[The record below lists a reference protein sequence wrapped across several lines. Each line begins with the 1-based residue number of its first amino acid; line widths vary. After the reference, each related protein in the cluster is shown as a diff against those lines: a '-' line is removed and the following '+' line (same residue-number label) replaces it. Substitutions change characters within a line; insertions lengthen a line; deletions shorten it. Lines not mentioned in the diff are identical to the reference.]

1 MAITKTT
8 AKKKSA
14 PPPPP
19 VDPPRQ
25 PTENASDDDDEDLL
39 NLVMREEEEEEDD
52 DDEEEEEEEAE
63 EEGED
68 EPEEEERGKKRKH
81 KGKGPMAKKKSKV
94 SKSATLT
101 NDQELEMSEWISQ
114 HPLLYDRSM
123 VEYYKSTA
131 LRDRLWFKKAVEL
144 GILDEDAPFIS
155 SKINPLYKWFLN
167 VRTRLKRTKPS
178 GSSGRSRLR
187 ERFLQSKFGFI
198 LAADAAAV
206 GGHQE
211 RQERQ
216 QLSYKKKLATP
227 STSQQQT
234 TDGDLDDT
242 AATGETAL
250 DDLPLGDDII
260 ESLRMESTVPAAST
274 TVPTSSN
281 TALSQMI
288 HQNRQLSSQIS
299 NLLDQHTQSQSGSG
313 VRAAAGAS
321 FAASLM
327 TEVHP
332 SLQMAMQ
339 QHVLHTVFQYIRRTD
354 EILGRPQEQPP
365 YQYLQQSSGFFPPP
379 PFLHHHID
387 NPYQMQQHFSMGA
400 PQIPPQ
406 IRPQMSSQQMTAP
419 PQMSSQQMTAPPQMS
434 SQQMTAPPQMS
445 SQQMTAPPQMS
456 SQQMTAPPQMSSQ
469 QMTAPPQ
476 MSSQQMTATTTPT
489 YTTLQNAPSSTSRSS
504 SGAATSSVFWS
515 QALGPP
521 TPTTAVRATTETSP
535 GSNMSTP
542 QNVSTPEP
550 PPLCSPATIDALEGM
565 LQ

>member
-1 MAITKTT
+1 
-8 AKKKSA
+8 
-14 PPPPP
+14 
-19 VDPPRQ
+19 
-25 PTENASDDDDEDLL
+25 
-39 NLVMREEEEEEDD
+39 
-52 DDEEEEEEEAE
+52 
-63 EEGED
+63 
-68 EPEEEERGKKRKH
+68 
-81 KGKGPMAKKKSKV
+81 
-94 SKSATLT
+94 
-101 NDQELEMSEWISQ
+101 MSEWISQ

-123 VEYYKSTA
+123 VEYYKSTSQ
-131 LRDRLWFKKAVEL
+131 RDRLWFDNAVEL
-144 GILDEDAPFIS
+144 GILEEDGTFIS

-167 VRTRLKRTKPS
+167 IRTRLKRTKPS

-216 QLSYKKKLATP
+216 PISYKKKLATP
-227 STSQQQT
+227 STSQQQARE
-234 TDGDLDDT
+234 GEVHDT
-242 AATGETAL
+242 VATAENSAL
-250 DDLPLGDDII
+250 DDLEVADDIL
-260 ESLRMESTVPAAST
+260 ESLQMESTVPAAST
-274 TVPTSSN
+274 TLPRTSN

-288 HQNRQLSSQIS
+288 RQNRQLSSQIS
-299 NLLDQHTQSQSGSG
+299 NLLDQHTQAQSGSG
-313 VRAAAGAS
+313 VRAAAGAT

-332 SLQMAMQ
+332 SLQIAMQ

-354 EILGRPQEQPP
+354 EILGHPQEQPP
-365 YQYLQQSSGFFPPP
+365 YQYLQESTGFFPTPL
-379 PFLHHHID
+379 LHQHID

-400 PQIPPQ
+400 PQMSSQQVAGPS
-406 IRPQMSSQQMTAP
+406 QMSSQQMTAPHQIP

-456 SQQMTAPPQMSSQ
+456 SQQMTALTP
-469 QMTAPPQ
+469 
-476 MSSQQMTATTTPT
+476 PT
-489 YTTLQNAPSSTSRSS
+489 YTTLQNAPSFTSRSS
-504 SGAATSSVFWS
+504 SGAGTSSGFWG
-515 QALGPP
+515 QAIGPP
-521 TPTTAVRATTETSP
+521 TPTTLVRATTGTSP
-535 GSNMSTP
+535 GSNVSTS